1 MLTRNGLVMETS
13 NASAA
18 EVGRTASKQVRR
30 QQLIEATIETIAA
43 NGLSRTTL
51 AIITRCANLS
61 QGIVNF
67 HFESKERLLVE
78 TIGYLAEE
86 HHALWRKLYA
96 ESGSSAQEKLSALV
110 EADFHPSI
118 CNRKRLAVWFAF
130 YGEQKYRTAYRESCG
145 DIDSDRVSELEQL
158 CNQIKREGGYDSVDA
173 RVFAQTLEA
182 FSDGL
187 WLNILVYPQAFTRQR
202 GRDECFA
209 YLASVFPRH
218 FSATAN
224 PPSCQTQ

>member
-1 MLTRNGLVMETS
+1 MDTT

-18 EVGRTASKQVRR
+18 ETGRTASKEVRR
-30 QQLIEATIETIAA
+30 QQLIDATIESIAS
-43 NGLSRTTL
+43 NGLSQTTM
-51 AIITRCANLS
+51 ATITKRANLS
-61 QGIVNF
+61 QGLVNF

-78 TIGYLAEE
+78 TIGHLAEE

-118 CNRKRLAVWFAF
+118 CNRKRLSVWFAF
-130 YGEQKYRTAYRESCG
+130 YGEQKYRTAYRESCA
-145 DIDSDRVSELEQL
+145 DIDADRLSELEHL
-158 CNQIKREGGYDSVDA
+158 CTEIKSEGGYGDVDA
-173 RVFAQTLEA
+173 RMFAQTLEA

-187 WLNILVYPQAFTRQR
+187 WLNILLYPQAFSRQR

-209 YLASVFPRH
+209 YLSSVFPNH
-218 FSATAN
+218 FAATST
-224 PPSCQTQ
+224 PPSYATQ